1 MNQYSESE
9 EKNSAT
15 AFACFFSLQGT
26 LEDREC
32 FAGLCHLIGTL
43 VHIHWH
49 SCANAM
55 AQLCHQCGTIMSPY
69 GQNTTIHNPL
79 RKHRSFCDQLRH
91 SGGGCTILSVVR
103 QATIIVRL
111 CGCGNKSGD

>member
-9 EKNSAT
+9 EKSSAT

-49 SCANAM
+49 SCAISV
-55 AQLCHQCGTIMSPY
+55 AQSCHPMGKTLPFI
-69 GQNTTIHNPL
+69 
-79 RKHRSFCDQLRH
+79 
-91 SGGGCTILSVVR
+91 ILYVSIEVFVISYATAVEDVQYYLLFVR
-103 QATIIVRL
+103 RQ
-111 CGCGNKSGD
+111 